1 MDTQPGMGGPTSC
14 MKELTD
20 KLAFLR
26 VEILSKYNVGELG
39 QTWYP
44 KSNSSGIDTYTL
56 LGQSVSFVTRSGRL
70 SCTSPSS
77 NLWERTESFNSR
89 QT

>member
-1 MDTQPGMGGPTSC
+1 MDTQPGIGGPTSS

-39 QTWYP
+39 QTWYA
-44 KSNSSGIDTYTL
+44 KSYSNGIGTNAL
-56 LGQSVSFVTRSGRL
+56 PGQLVSFVIHSSRS
-70 SCTSPSS
+70 SYTSPSL
-77 NLWERTESFNSR
+77 NLWGRAESFNSR